1 MNTTHLDIG
10 CGDKPRNPYRADKLF
25 GIDIRPNLQHP
36 KAEIRGSDLFRQ
48 PIPFESNFFD
58 SVSAYDFLEHVP
70 RVAITNDFTRFPF
83 IETMNEV
90 WRVLK
95 DNGLFYAS
103 TPIYP
108 HPFSFCDPT
117 HVNIL
122 TWQTHLYFTRPL
134 LMGKMYGF
142 IGDFECIRVAPVL
155 YGELEYQPILGS
167 KNLIQKID
175 RKRREWWMNKTNTN
189 SHVVWEFRAI
199 KSVEAGTESL
209 K

>member
-1 MNTTHLDIG
+1 M
-10 CGDKPRNPYRADKLF
+10 A
-25 GIDIRPNLQHP
+25 
-36 KAEIRGSDLFRQ
+36 
-48 PIPFESNFFD
+48 
-58 SVSAYDFLEHVP
+58 
-70 RVAITNDFTRFPF
+70 
-83 IETMNEV
+83 
-90 WRVLK
+90 
-95 DNGLFYAS
+95 
-103 TPIYP
+103 
-108 HPFSFCDPT
+108 
-117 HVNIL
+117 
-122 TWQTHLYFTRPL
+122 
-134 LMGKMYGF
+134 KMYGF